1 MTKTVKL
8 ANAQLDALTPLE
20 KIALAE
26 QLIASACQPDV
37 EWEKAWEDEAEL
49 RLLALERGEATVQ
62 DAAAL
67 LDRLTGKYAP
77 K

>member
-8 ANAQLDALTPLE
+8 TNAQLDALTPLE

-26 QLIASACQPDV
+26 QLIASACQQDT
-37 EWEKAWEDEAEL
+37 EWEQAWEDEAKR

-62 DAAAL
+62 DANEL
-67 LDRLTGKYAP
+67 LDRLASKHAP